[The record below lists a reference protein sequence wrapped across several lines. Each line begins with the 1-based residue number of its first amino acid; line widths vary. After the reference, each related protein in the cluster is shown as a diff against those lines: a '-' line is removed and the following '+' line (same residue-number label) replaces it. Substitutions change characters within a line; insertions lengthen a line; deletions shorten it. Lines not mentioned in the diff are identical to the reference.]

1 MNDEK
6 KKYKDPEVEIVVF
19 LNEDIITLS
28 LGDTIGDGGDNEEDF

>member
-6 KKYKDPEVEIVVF
+6 KKYLDPEIEIIYF
-19 LNEDIITLS
+19 SNQDIITLS